1 MPSIEGY
8 KGSKMPN
15 MIYQAPTGLR
25 RSARLSNKTK
35 QKYGLFS
42 KFLLAVIVACEMAKN
57 PHIFL
62 TRANQQIQE
71 INRRFDGTVNHYGPM
86 VFS

>member
-25 RSARLSNKTK
+25 RSARFSNKIK
-35 QKYGLFS
+35 QKY
-42 KFLLAVIVACEMAKN
+42 VV
-57 PHIFL
+57 
-62 TRANQQIQE
+62 
-71 INRRFDGTVNHYGPM
+71 DGTDR
-86 VFS
+86 